1 MEDKLAEYRRKKK
14 AESSSVKTDQRSL
27 FQSFTSIFQTT
38 SVKEEDTTSERPVKL
53 IKKESD
59 SEPEEDLLPSDEEL
73 EVQWSGIDLFILA
86 VKLSLWIAL
95 WGVAIKWEI
104 GVCFVVL
111 SGFVFIYLNLSDR
124 KKRPKEKS
132 AYSVFNKECRPLDGA
147 LKAEHF
153 EKMIGKS

>member
-1 MEDKLAEYRRKKK
+1 MLSPAPLHSTDLHLTAKASTLKDFQKLKKVL
-14 AESSSVKTDQRSL
+14 SPLILLTL
-27 FQSFTSIFQTT
+27 SFTSIFQTT

-104 GVCFVVL
+104 GIGRKDPRKRVLTPYSTKSVVL
-111 SGFVFIYLNLSDR
+111 LMELLRLNIS
-124 KKRPKEKS
+124 KK
-132 AYSVFNKECRPLDGA
+132 
-147 LKAEHF
+147 
-153 EKMIGKS
+153 